1 LGCLIKFIDDEKFKP
16 KAAEYESME
25 EYRMAMR
32 TLTSISNDE
41 KQQINYLSYLI
52 NEMDYE
58 SNKSALEEK
67 GRLEGR
73 QEGLLEGR
81 QQGLHEG
88 EQKAKLNSARRML
101 LRGLS
106 PADVAQFTD
115 LPIDT
120 IRAIQNKT

>member
-1 LGCLIKFIDDEKFKP
+1 
-16 KAAEYESME
+16 
-25 EYRMAMR
+25 MAMR

-58 SNKSALEEK
+58 SNKSALEDK
-67 GRLEGR
+67 GRQEGR
-73 QEGLLEGR
+73 QEGLL
-81 QQGLHEG
+81 EG

-101 LRGLS
+101 LGGLS
-106 PADVAQFTD
+106 PADVAKFAD

-120 IRAIQNKT
+120 IRAIQIQRTEA